1 MNKGKIYS
9 LNDEAKTIFYREE
22 KRRRTRY
29 SSPFCPRA
37 FIDAHASSP
46 RIKSVLP
53 RI

>member
-1 MNKGKIYS
+1 MKRKLFFTGK
-9 LNDEAKTIFYREE
+9 K